1 MILTSLFTFLWA
13 LPVWAK
19 ITLVFLGIGFVF
31 AAIKKFV
38 KLAIYMAVLAILV
51 LVIMKFVGVSVI

>member
-1 MILTSLFTFLWA
+1 MILASLFTFLLA

-19 ITLVFLGIGFVF
+19 IVLVLLVVGFIF

-38 KLAIYMAVLAILV
+38 KLAIYMAVLAILI
-51 LVIMKFVGVSVI
+51 LVIMKFVGVSVV